1 MVLEAELG
9 ILVSIAGELSA
20 AGLWR
25 TAAKLHGP
33 VLGGGFRQ
41 PSSRPR
47 VDGLTT
53 ELHGHADRT
62 AA

>member
-41 PSSRPR
+41 PSTRA
-47 VDGLTT
+47 DGLTT
-53 ELHGHADRT
+53 ELHGLADRT